1 MREAVPP
8 AAERKG
14 KARLAI
20 HAQLLDVLPQAVVLL
35 DRELQVRLA
44 NKAASRLFRL
54 QPEELIGAS
63 ITSLVPSND
72 LPRLILEPGEESVRV
87 IEIHPEP
94 GRENQAARILKITIS
109 RPPVDPDE
117 ECLLLVLE
125 DVSERVMLENQLVEA
140 EKLAG
145 MSQLAAGITHELRN
159 PMSGINSNLQY
170 VRETLL
176 GNGHGAVIES
186 LDATLDSLNQMHR
199 LLYDLSAFTH
209 QPHPHYELADLAR
222 LVRRSLVLIAREA
235 ELRGIQLVTRIAEAL
250 PPCQLDPRAI
260 SQVLLNLLKNA
271 IEAMPEGGR
280 LTVTARPGS
289 LSADG
294 TAAVVLEVEDTGIG
308 VEEADLRKVFRPLF
322 TTKPG
327 GSGLGLSFCRQTV
340 EEHGGEIRLGSQKGQ
355 GTRVTLLLPLRQEAE
370 VFESTHF
377 ER

>member
-1 MREAVPP
+1 M
-8 AAERKG
+8 
-14 KARLAI
+14 AI